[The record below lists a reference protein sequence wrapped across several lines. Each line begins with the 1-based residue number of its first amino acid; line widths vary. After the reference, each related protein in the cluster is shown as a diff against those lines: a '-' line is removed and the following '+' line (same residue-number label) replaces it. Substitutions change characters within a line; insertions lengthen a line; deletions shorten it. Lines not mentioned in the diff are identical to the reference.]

1 MEKLTDKQI
10 KLVLTQLTFK
20 MLMEK
25 QTIYSYKNR
34 DTLTKEDII
43 FLNSFLDKDNL
54 IDILSDEPQLCS
66 ILLRSK
72 SDFFDARQKIKLIQ
86 TIAKDRDLLIEFIN
100 DILAEE
106 NIDIRS
112 NYFRKTLGVQSEI
125 VSLIGEDAELIV
137 IFARSLINNYKVK
150 DVKEYINKLKIN
162 KKQKEFVNS
171 ALVAAK
177 LIN

>member
-25 QTIYSYKNR
+25 QTIYSYKNK
-34 DTLTKEDII
+34 DTLTKEDVI

-100 DILAEE
+100 D
-106 NIDIRS
+106 